1 MTVKSSLGMMLAV
14 GEAEVE
20 EAVVDAYD
28 DWSGLRRTFSPEVD
42 VVAEVARA
50 VSAADPTRCEL
61 PSNVTSAFSLAQVR
75 FAALKR
81 ARITL
86 SKSGIEKFACAPD
99 MRRTMA
105 FPSVTFE

>member
-1 MTVKSSLGMMLAV
+1 
-14 GEAEVE
+14 
-20 EAVVDAYD
+20 
-28 DWSGLRRTFSPEVD
+28 
-42 VVAEVARA
+42 
-50 VSAADPTRCEL
+50 L